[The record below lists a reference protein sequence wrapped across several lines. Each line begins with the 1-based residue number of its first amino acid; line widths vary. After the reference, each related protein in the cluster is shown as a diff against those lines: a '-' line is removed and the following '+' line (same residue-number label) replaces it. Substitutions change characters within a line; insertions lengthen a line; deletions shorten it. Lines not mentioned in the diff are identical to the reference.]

1 MNPLKIIGFGILIWV
16 IAFMVVSAFI
26 AFKAPTSGLPVKIT
40 TVLAVFIATLL
51 LAKNFK
57 PNSQIMA
64 ISVGLIWA
72 AIGLGLDYLITTKFT
87 GMSIFG
93 EWNIMVG
100 YLLIILT
107 PLLAVKKGK

>member
-16 IAFMVVSAFI
+16 VAFVVVSPFI
-26 AFKAPTSGLPVKIT
+26 AFKIPLTDAVVKIS
-40 TVLAVFIATLL
+40 TVLAVFIITLL

-57 PNSQIMA
+57 PSSQIMA

-72 AIGLGLDYLITTKFT
+72 AIVLALDYLITVKFT
-87 GMSIFG
+87 TTSIFG
-93 EWNIMVG
+93 DWNVMVG

-107 PLLAVKKGK
+107 PLLTVKKGK